1 MKMKNPSDGY
11 FSAKV
16 QIREALD
23 FRIKSL
29 MKKIENTRDDR
40 YKEALLMVLT
50 ELESVRDYV
59 RNGMLWDKFDGD

>member
-1 MKMKNPSDGY
+1 MKNPSDGY